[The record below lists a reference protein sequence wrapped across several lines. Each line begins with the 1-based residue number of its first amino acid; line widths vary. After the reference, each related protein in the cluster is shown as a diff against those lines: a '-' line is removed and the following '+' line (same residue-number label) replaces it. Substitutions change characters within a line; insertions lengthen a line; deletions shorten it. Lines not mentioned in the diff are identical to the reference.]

1 MSRIACLHIPN
12 LPIVAHQKHDPE
24 LKDRP
29 FALIGGRSAVRFC
42 SRKAGAAMVAPGM
55 RLSQARALC
64 AELLWRDYDESLYRQ
79 AQKELL
85 ADLISCSPR
94 VSASAGSFANFLL
107 DAGGLRHMGGEG
119 KLCRELL
126 KLVSRRGYTE
136 ASVGIADSAFAATV
150 AALSRRRWLL
160 VPEGGDREFLAG
172 LPIEYLPVEVETR
185 QTLKSLGIDRIGEFT
200 ALAPDEICS
209 RFGAGA
215 LAAYHLACGLDAR
228 QPSIPV
234 KEKSYHCLIDLG
246 GPVESLTDTI
256 FVIKSLIDRLALEL
270 ARESLCVE
278 ELAVAFYN
286 DNELIE
292 ERPIR
297 MMSPSSNS
305 KFLLEVLR
313 LSLESKPIAREFTA
327 LELAIVRTA
336 PESRQQLSIT
346 GTGDEQSDLLRSK
359 SGDALSLLLAR
370 IAVRL
375 GDEALVRPVLDD
387 QYFHDLAGRW
397 QPVIE
402 RSGGEPAAVN
412 VAFVEQSLGPSGLVS
427 EMVLK
432 KCGDID
438 GGVPVMVEFQESR
451 PGAVN
456 FEGLWYEILAITVP
470 ECLSGLW
477 WEAPVRRSCYRA
489 LIRSPFGQRLLVM
502 LVYDHELRAWHIEGI
517 FD

>member
-1 MSRIACLHIPN
+1 
-12 LPIVAHQKHDPE
+12 
-24 LKDRP
+24 
-29 FALIGGRSAVRFC
+29 
-42 SRKAGAAMVAPGM
+42 M

-64 AELLWRDYDESLYRQ
+64 AELLWRDYDESLCRQ

-94 VSASAGSFANFLL
+94 VSASAGSLANFLL

-136 ASVGIADSAFAATV
+136 ASAGIADSAFAATV

-160 VPEGGDREFLAG
+160 VPEGGDRDFLAC
-172 LPIEYLPVEVETR
+172 LPVEYLPVEVETR
-185 QTLKSLGIDRIGEFT
+185 QTLRSLGIDRIGEFI

-234 KEKSYHCLIDLG
+234 KERSYHCLVDLG
-246 GPVESLTDTI
+246 GPVESFTDTI
-256 FVIKSLIDRLALEL
+256 FVIKSLIDRLVLEL
-270 ARESLCVE
+270 ARESLCAE
-278 ELAVAFYN
+278 ELAIGFYN

-327 LELAIVRTA
+327 LELTIARTA
-336 PESRQQLSIT
+336 PESRQQLSIA
-346 GTGDEQSDLLRSK
+346 GTGDERADPLGSR

-402 RSGGEPAAVN
+402 KTGGEPSAVD
-412 VAFVEQSLGPSGLVS
+412 VDFVEKFLGPSGLVS

-432 KCGDID
+432 KCSESD
-438 GGVPVMVEFQESR
+438 GADERGMVPVMVEFQESR

-456 FEGLWYEILAITVP
+456 FEGLWYEIIAITVP

>member
-1 MSRIACLHIPN
+1 M
-12 LPIVAHQKHDPE
+12 
-24 LKDRP
+24 
-29 FALIGGRSAVRFC
+29 
-42 SRKAGAAMVAPGM
+42 
-55 RLSQARALC
+55 
-64 AELLWRDYDESLYRQ
+64 
-79 AQKELL
+79 
-85 ADLISCSPR
+85 
-94 VSASAGSFANFLL
+94 
-107 DAGGLRHMGGEG
+107 
-119 KLCRELL
+119 
-126 KLVSRRGYTE
+126 
-136 ASVGIADSAFAATV
+136 
-150 AALSRRRWLL
+150 
-160 VPEGGDREFLAG
+160 
-172 LPIEYLPVEVETR
+172 
-185 QTLKSLGIDRIGEFT
+185 
-200 ALAPDEICS
+200 
-209 RFGAGA
+209 
-215 LAAYHLACGLDAR
+215 
-228 QPSIPV
+228 
-234 KEKSYHCLIDLG
+234 
-246 GPVESLTDTI
+246 
-256 FVIKSLIDRLALEL
+256 
-270 ARESLCVE
+270 
-278 ELAVAFYN
+278 
-286 DNELIE
+286 
-292 ERPIR
+292 
-297 MMSPSSNS
+297 
-305 KFLLEVLR
+305 
-313 LSLESKPIAREFTA
+313 
-327 LELAIVRTA
+327 
-336 PESRQQLSIT
+336 SIT